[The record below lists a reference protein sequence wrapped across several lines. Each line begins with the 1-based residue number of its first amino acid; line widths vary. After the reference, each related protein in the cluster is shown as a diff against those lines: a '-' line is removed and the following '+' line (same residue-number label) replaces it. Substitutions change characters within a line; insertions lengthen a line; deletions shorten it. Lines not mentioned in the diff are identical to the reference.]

1 MACLFLRAQEQS
13 YGCEVAFVVAGA
25 GGFGAW
31 SSSEKNGMITR
42 LRTKNKIQAMPLLK
56 MQGVS
61 IG

>member
-1 MACLFLRAQEQS
+1 MRTQRQN

-25 GGFGAW
+25 GADGFGAW

-42 LRTKNKIQAMPLLK
+42 LSTKNKIQAMPLLK